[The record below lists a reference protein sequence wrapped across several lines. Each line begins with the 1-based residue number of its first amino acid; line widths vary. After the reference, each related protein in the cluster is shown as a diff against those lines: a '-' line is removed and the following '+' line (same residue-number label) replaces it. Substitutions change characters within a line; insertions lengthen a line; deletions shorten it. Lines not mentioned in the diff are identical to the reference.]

1 MFSRHTSIHLSGLA
15 LAVLVALHGNTAMA
29 TDDTS
34 AKATGTVA
42 SPAPVPSRNNAKSL
56 AAVSVVA
63 TGQTRQIQTIGSKD
77 IEAAAPGTSALKV
90 LNELPGVN
98 FQSSD
103 PWGAYEWSTAI
114 SLHGFDQSRLGFTLD
129 GIPLGNMSYGV
140 SNGLQVTRAISS
152 DNIASV
158 QLAQGAGALGT
169 PSNTN
174 LGGTVQF
181 YSADPDMQAGFRFN
195 QAFGSDDTHRTFVR
209 FDTGDF
215 NGFSMYVSFDHAN
228 TDKWKGYGS
237 QESNQANLKA
247 LYQWGDGNR
256 ISLFVDSSRR
266 KEYDYQD
273 LSLTSQRVL
282 GWNFDYWQPDWS
294 TALQAAKAYQS
305 TGQYNGVAN
314 GYPASLAGLPADYD
328 WLDANYYA
336 GGGIRNDTLSGLS
349 GSFNLGNDITW
360 NVGTYYHH
368 NRGEGQWTTP
378 YVASPASGLPLA
390 MRTTDYG
397 LDRYGVTSSLQ
408 YTIGNN
414 DIEVGVWGEDSSNHI
429 ERNYFNL
436 AGAYT
441 GLWVFYHGET
451 PFLRGFLQHYT
462 YDTRMAYAE
471 DTLHFMDDRLTI
483 NFGAKSLRST
493 STANSLVATS
503 AFAQGS
509 IKASKNFLPQA
520 GVDYRLDEH
529 QDIYASYS
537 KNIDAYGLLPFA
549 TSQATFEASKST
561 LKPEG
566 SQTLEAGYRVHGET
580 FEAAADLYYTRFSN
594 RLLQTTPCSAVQTC
608 ASQLGNVGSVDSKGA
623 DLSLIWRPVEGLRW
637 LNTLSSDNSK
647 YQDDYLNGGV
657 VATKGKYVVGIPSWM
672 FTSGVNYRVGAWD
685 FTLDGKYTGRRYIT
699 YTNDSQVPSYWMF
712 NAGASYDLG
721 ALAGFRDI
729 RLAFNVTNLANKRYF
744 ATTGTNGYVASDPN
758 GYNQTLQAG
767 APRQV
772 FFNINAQL

>member
-1 MFSRHTSIHLSGLA
+1 MFNRRTSLQLSGLA
-15 LAVLVALHGNTAMA
+15 LAILATLHGNVAAA
-29 TDDTS
+29 TD
-34 AKATGTVA
+34 AAPA
-42 SPAPVPSRNNAKSL
+42 AAPAAPAPAAAPSKDHATAL
-56 AAVSVVA
+56 TAVSVVA
-63 TGQTRQIQTIGSKD
+63 TGETRQIQTIGRKD
-77 IEAAAPGTSALKV
+77 IEAVAPGTSALKV

-152 DNIASV
+152 DNLASV

-181 YSADPDMQAGFRFN
+181 YSADPDMKPGARFN
-195 QAFGSDDTHRTFVR
+195 QTIGSDSTLRSYAR
-209 FDTGDF
+209 LDTGDF
-215 NGFSMYVSFDHAN
+215 HGFSMYVSFDHAN

-237 QESNQANLKA
+237 QRSNQANLKA
-247 LYQWGDGNR
+247 VYQWGDGDR
-256 ISLFVDSSRR
+256 ISLFADSSRR

-282 GWNFDYWQPDWS
+282 GWNFDYWQPDWN
-294 TALQAAKAYQS
+294 TALQAANAYHTS
-305 TGQYNGVAN
+305 GQYSGVAN
-314 GYPASLAGLPADYD
+314 GYPASLAGLPANYD

-336 GGGIRNDTLSGLS
+336 GGGIRKDNLVGLS
-349 GSFNLGNDITW
+349 GSFNFGENLTW
-360 NVGTYYHH
+360 NVGSYYHH
-368 NRGEGQWTTP
+368 DRGEGQWVTP
-378 YVASPASGLPLA
+378 YTSSPASGLPLA

-408 YTIGNN
+408 YTLGNN
-414 DIEVGVWGEDSSNHI
+414 DIEVGVWGEDSSNHV

-436 AGAYT
+436 AGQYT
-441 GLWVFYHGET
+441 GLWTFYDGET

-462 YDTRMAYAE
+462 YNTRMAYAE
-471 DTLHFMDDRLTI
+471 DTLHLMDDRLTV

-493 STANSLVATS
+493 SSAVSLVPTS

-509 IKASKNFLPQA
+509 IKASKGFLPQA
-520 GVDYRLDEH
+520 GVDYKLDEH

-537 KNIDAYGLLPFA
+537 KNIDAYGALPFS
-549 TSQATFEASKST
+549 TSQATFDASKST

-608 ASQLGNVGSVDSKGA
+608 ASQLDNVGSVDSKGA
-623 DLSLIWRPVEGLRW
+623 DLSLIWRPVRGLRW
-637 LNTLSSDNSK
+637 LNTLSYDSSK

-672 FTSGVNYRVGAWD
+672 ATSSANYHVGAWD
-685 FTLDGKYTGRRYIT
+685 FTVDGKYTGRRYIT
-699 YTNDSQVPSYWMF
+699 YTNDSQVPSYWLF

-721 ALAGFRDI
+721 AMAGFRDI
-729 RLAFNVTNLANKRYF
+729 RLALNVTNLAGKHYF

-772 FFNINAQL
+772 FFNINARL

>member
-1 MFSRHTSIHLSGLA
+1 MLHRRTSIHLSGLA
-15 LAVLVALHGNTAMA
+15 LAIAATLYGSAAAADDAVA
-29 TDDTS
+29 TS
-34 AKATGTVA
+34 APAPTAA
-42 SPAPVPSRNNAKSL
+42 SPKDNAKSL
-56 AAVSVVA
+56 QVVSVVA
-63 TGQTRQIQTIGSKD
+63 TGETRQIQTIGVKD
-77 IEAAAPGTSALKV
+77 IEAATPGTSALKV

-129 GIPLGNMSYGV
+129 RIPLGNMSYGV

-181 YSADPDMQAGFRFN
+181 YSADPDAAPGLRLN
-195 QAFGSDDTHRTFVR
+195 QAIGSDSTLRTFVR
-209 FDTGDF
+209 LDTGDF
-215 NGFSMYVSFDHAN
+215 HGFSAFVSFDHAN

-247 LYQWGDGNR
+247 VYQWGDGNR
-256 ISLFVDSSRR
+256 VSLFVDTSRR

-282 GWNFDYWQPDWS
+282 GWNYDYWQPDWD
-294 TALQAAKAYQS
+294 TALQAAKAYQT
-305 TGQYNGVAN
+305 TGQYSGVVN

-336 GGGIRNDTLSGLS
+336 GGGIRNDSLSGLS

-378 YVASPASGLPLA
+378 YVPSPASGLPLS

-397 LDRYGVTSSLQ
+397 LERYGVTSSLL

-441 GLWVFYHGET
+441 GLWRFYDGET
-451 PFLRGFLQHYT
+451 PFHRGFLQHYT

-471 DTLHFMDDRLTI
+471 DTLHFMDDRLTV
-483 NFGAKSLRST
+483 NLGAKALRST
-493 STANSLVATS
+493 STSDSLVATS

-509 IKASKNFLPQA
+509 IKASDSFLPQA
-520 GVDYRLDEH
+520 GVDYKLDAH

-549 TSQATFEASKST
+549 TSQATFDASKST

-580 FEAAADLYYTRFSN
+580 FEAAADLYYTRFTN

-608 ASQLGNVGSVDSKGA
+608 ASQLNNVGSVNSKGA
-623 DLSLIWRPVEGLRW
+623 DLSLIWRPIEGLRW
-637 LNTLSSDNSK
+637 LNTLSYDNSK

-672 FTSGVNYRVGAWD
+672 FTSGVNYHVGAWD
-685 FTLDGKYTGRRYIT
+685 FTLEGKYTGRRYIT
-699 YTNDSQVPSYWMF
+699 YTNDSQVPSYWLF

-721 ALAGFRDI
+721 ALAGFQDI
-729 RLAFNVTNLANKRYF
+729 RLALNVTNLANKHYF
-744 ATTGTNGYVASDPN
+744 ATTGTNGYVAADPT

-772 FFNINAQL
+772 FLSLNMRL

>member
-1 MFSRHTSIHLSGLA
+1 MFSRRTPIQLTGLA
-15 LAVLVALHGNTAMA
+15 LAIVTALHGSMAMA
-29 TDDTS
+29 ADAAAVAAPTPAAAAAPSKDN
-34 AKATGTVA
+34 AKA
-42 SPAPVPSRNNAKSL
+42 L

-63 TGQTRQIQTIGSKD
+63 TGETRQIQTIGSKD
-77 IEAAAPGTSALKV
+77 IEAATPGTSALKV

-181 YSADPDMQAGFRFN
+181 YSADPDMAAGLRLN
-195 QAFGSDDTHRTFVR
+195 QTFGSDDTHRTYVR
-209 FDTGDF
+209 MDTGDF
-215 NGFSMYVSFDHAN
+215 HGFSMYVSFDHAN

-294 TALQAAKAYQS
+294 TALQAATAYHTS
-305 TGQYNGVAN
+305 GQYSGVAN

-336 GGGIRNDTLSGLS
+336 GGGIRNDTLSGLN

-360 NVGTYYHH
+360 NVGAYYHDD
-368 NRGEGQWTTP
+368 RGEGQWVTP
-378 YVASPASGLPLA
+378 YASSPASGLPLA

-408 YTIGNN
+408 YTVGNN

-436 AGAYT
+436 NGAYT
-441 GLWVFYHGET
+441 GLWTFYDGET
-451 PFLRGFLQHYT
+451 PFYRGFLQHYT

-471 DTLHFMDDRLTI
+471 DTLHFMDDRLTV
-483 NFGAKSLRST
+483 NVGAKSLRST
-493 STANSLVATS
+493 STADSLVATT

-509 IKASKNFLPQA
+509 IKASKGFLPQA
-520 GVDYRLDEH
+520 GVDYKLDEH

-537 KNIDAYGLLPFA
+537 KNINAYGALPFA
-549 TSQATFEASKST
+549 TSQAAFDASKST

-608 ASQLGNVGSVDSKGA
+608 ASQLDNVGSVISKGA
-623 DLSLIWRPVEGLRW
+623 DLSLIWRPFEGFRW
-637 LNTLSSDNSK
+637 LNTVSSDNSK

-672 FTSGVNYRVGAWD
+672 VTSGVNYHVGAWD

-699 YTNDSQVPSYWMF
+699 YTNDSQVPSYWLF
-712 NAGASYDLG
+712 NAGASYDFG

-729 RLAFNVTNLANKRYF
+729 RLAFNVTNLAGKHYF

-767 APRQV
+767 APRQA
-772 FFNINAQL
+772 FININAQL